1 MLIFS
6 HHFWLLSLVGYC
18 SYLNMVK
25 WLQQVEGFPVH
36 SMATPTIGGARA
48 VLTHLKAE
56 PSFGVSGKKAVV
68 TDLREEVV
76 VYVHGNPY
84 VLREVDQPA
93 STLKHVGIKGP
104 VVMAV
109 LSFLPRICRCAF

>member
-56 PSFGVSGKKAVV
+56 PSFGVSGKKSSCDRFAG
-68 TDLREEVV
+68 R
-76 VYVHGNPY
+76 GG
-84 VLREVDQPA
+84 
-93 STLKHVGIKGP
+93 GIC
-104 VVMAV
+104 AWE
-109 LSFLPRICRCAF
+109 SICSA